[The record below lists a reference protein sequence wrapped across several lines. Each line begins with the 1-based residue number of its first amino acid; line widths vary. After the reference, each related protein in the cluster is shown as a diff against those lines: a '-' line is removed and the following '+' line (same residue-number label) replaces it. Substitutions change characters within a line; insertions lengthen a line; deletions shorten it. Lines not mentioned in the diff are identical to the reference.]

1 MKKNKTRLLRLK
13 IEKFRAMKGVD
24 IEFGDHITLICG
36 KNGTSKSSILGISA
50 QMFSFDKNYQSGE
63 ELSFNQIATGGFKS
77 QFSEHFRIS
86 NKYDIPGSMKV
97 GIELYDGY
105 SESEANAK
113 LELMKRQNS
122 SRPVVRNNSTA
133 VGGDNTSRN
142 FTHPVIFLSLKRL
155 FPIAARDYNII
166 EYRYLNS
173 HLQDFIS
180 LTNEILNRTS
190 SKATGTKGTID
201 SAVSHGDN
209 YDQDSVSAGE
219 DNAGQIV
226 LAIMSFRKLK
236 EEYPDYKGGLLLIDE
251 ADAGLF
257 PTAQINL
264 LKMLDRE
271 CKNLDLQVV
280 MTSHSPVMIEYI
292 FEQSREFRRRFKN
305 VYLSNTYGDVQVMND
320 WSWAQI
326 ISDITTKTLSTSATV
341 ALPKVNV
348 YFEDKE
354 AIDLFSCL
362 MNRQPI
368 KKFTN
373 LLSDITLGCSNYLQL
388 IQKNISE
395 FSEKSIVCLDADQ
408 SSKISNQ
415 KTVILLPGHL
425 PPDQLIFEYLY
436 NLPANHIFWK
446 NEIMFSRD
454 SFTTSSR
461 EVIREL
467 SINSESI
474 NLTEVL
480 KGYTGPKT
488 PREMFKR
495 FYKDKEFQKL
505 IKSGEKPYN
514 PWRHWIENNPQLANV
529 FLEKTLGVIRGIMK
543 NAFAV
548 DTAKLEVL
556 KVKLKKV

>member
-1 MKKNKTRLLRLK
+1 
-13 IEKFRAMKGVD
+13 MKGVD

-292 FEQSREFRRRFKN
+292 FEQSREFRRRFYRNYYEHDDHVKIAN
-305 VYLSNTYGDVQVMND
+305 VLQNEDIQWNWVVSYDNTDEICKMYEMSHSLAYGLNYSAQRSYVGNEVMFF
-320 WSWAQI
+320 SK
-326 ISDITTKTLSTSATV
+326 SLKV
-341 ALPKVNV
+341 A
-348 YFEDKE
+348 Y
-354 AIDLFSCL
+354 
-362 MNRQPI
+362 
-368 KKFTN
+368 
-373 LLSDITLGCSNYLQL
+373 
-388 IQKNISE
+388 
-395 FSEKSIVCLDADQ
+395 
-408 SSKISNQ
+408 
-415 KTVILLPGHL
+415 
-425 PPDQLIFEYLY
+425 
-436 NLPANHIFWK
+436 
-446 NEIMFSRD
+446 
-454 SFTTSSR
+454 
-461 EVIREL
+461 
-467 SINSESI
+467 
-474 NLTEVL
+474 EVL
-480 KGYTGPKT
+480 PHA
-488 PREMFKR
+488 
-495 FYKDKEFQKL
+495 
-505 IKSGEKPYN
+505 KSC
-514 PWRHWIENNPQLANV
+514 A
-529 FLEKTLGVIRGIMK
+529 
-543 NAFAV
+543 
-548 DTAKLEVL
+548 
-556 KVKLKKV
+556 